1 MIVSI
6 LAGLLSAIVSLSA
19 PSPDGLNAGGP
30 SAPATSAGL
39 NAGGPSAP
47 ATDGLNAGGPS

>member
-1 MIVSI
+1 MIASI

-19 PSPDGLNAGGP
+19 PSSDGLNAGGP
-30 SAPATSAGL
+30 SAPATAGL